1 MVKNAITDE
10 TRTEWNPFQ
19 DCEYQNSEKKL
30 GQRRKWQ
37 KKGKRKVIGTELYLE
52 RKRNNF
58 KFTPKYSARFG
69 YELKQSLEN

>member
-1 MVKNAITDE
+1 MESVPRPRVPKFGKNWDKGE
-10 TRTEWNPFQ
+10 N
-19 DCEYQNSEKKL
+19 DKK
-30 GQRRKWQ
+30 R
-37 KKGKRKVIGTELYLE
+37 GKRKVIGTELYLE

>member
-1 MVKNAITDE
+1 MESVPRPRVPK
-10 TRTEWNPFQ
+10 FG
-19 DCEYQNSEKKL
+19 KKL

>member
-1 MVKNAITDE
+1 MESVPRPRVPKFGKKIGTK
-10 TRTEWNPFQ
+10 
-19 DCEYQNSEKKL
+19 EKMT
-30 GQRRKWQ
+30 

>member
-1 MVKNAITDE
+1 M
-10 TRTEWNPFQ
+10 EWNPFQ
-19 DCEYQNSEKKL
+19 DREYQNSEKNWDK
-30 GQRRKWQ
+30 GEND
-37 KKGKRKVIGTELYLE
+37 KKRGKRKVIGRELYLE

>member
-1 MVKNAITDE
+1 MKQERNEIRSKTASTKIWKKNWDKGE
-10 TRTEWNPFQ
+10 N
-19 DCEYQNSEKKL
+19 DKK
-30 GQRRKWQ
+30 R
-37 KKGKRKVIGTELYLE
+37 GKRKVIGTELYLE